1 MLDRL
6 RSHSFSYQAP
16 VLVCLL
22 AILLLL
28 VLPTGFEG
36 ALIHQEAERC
46 TARVLD
52 YRRLRHHRHRPGPL
66 W

>member
-22 AILLLL
+22 AILLLVGRKKL
-28 VLPTGFEG
+28 
-36 ALIHQEAERC
+36 AAD
-46 TARVLD
+46 ARKLFS
-52 YRRLRHHRHRPGPL
+52 LR
-66 W
+66 

>member
-36 ALIHQEAERC
+36 ALIYQEAERC
-46 TARVLD
+46 TARVL
-52 YRRLRHHRHRPGPL
+52 
-66 W
+66 